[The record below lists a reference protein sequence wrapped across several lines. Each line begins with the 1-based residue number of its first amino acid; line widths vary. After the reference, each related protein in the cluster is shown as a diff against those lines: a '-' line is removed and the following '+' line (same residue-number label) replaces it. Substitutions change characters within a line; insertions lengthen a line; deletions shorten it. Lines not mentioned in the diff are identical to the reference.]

1 MQGNFM
7 PSLMPSLFRYF
18 TAVGAVLVIGLIGLN
33 AVLEPGGPGPSM
45 VKPQPKAR
53 PIRYEPGASLVERL
67 RAEEAAQ
74 KAAAKG
80 EAGTPAPQPVT
91 VAATP
96 APAPAQP
103 VQPVT
108 QAAAQPGPVAAE
120 PAQSA
125 PAALTDEPTEFEAA
139 RATRLAQEK
148 IATEKAR
155 KKRFARAR
163 ARTKAI
169 EEASAARQQD
179 QIYYGYAPRPTY
191 GPFGQGG
198 WQGGGGWNRG
208 W

>member
-1 MQGNFM
+1 MQVNFM
-7 PSLMPSLFRYF
+7 PSLMPSLFKYF
-18 TAVGAVLVIGLIGLN
+18 TVVGAVLVVGLIGLN

-53 PIRYEPGASLVERL
+53 PIRHDPDASLVERL
-67 RAEEAAQ
+67 RTEEAAQ
-74 KAAAKG
+74 KAAAKD
-80 EAGTPAPQPVT
+80 ETNAPAPQPVT
-91 VAATP
+91 VAAPATP

-108 QAAAQPGPVAAE
+108 QAAPAAAIE
-120 PAQSA
+120 PAQSV
-125 PAALTDEPTEFEAA
+125 PAALTGVPTEDGAA

-148 IATEKAR
+148 IAAEKAR
-155 KKRFARAR
+155 KKRIARAHAR
-163 ARTKAI
+163 AKAI
-169 EEASAARQQD
+169 DEASAARQQD

-198 WQGGGGWNRG
+198 GWQNGGGWNRG